1 MSKPLHKDPSFWI
14 VVVTLIG
21 AANVAQFYFGVP
33 WLREKVVASRPAP
46 RATNAVQ
53 VVNALN
59 QPANLD
65 YGKKTYS
72 WQRPRSE
79 PRLLQET
86 PPQVVLIP
94 SEYAESSGGWG
105 MSRSNSAIGIR
116 MQALYVVRAAYGWTS
131 SRRMISADQMPTG
144 QFDFIANLPSGALEG
159 LQAEIKTKWGLV
171 AERETRPT
179 NVVFLKLDHTNAPG
193 LTPATR
199 PTAQAQNEPGM
210 QTFSFQT
217 MNFLASY
224 LETVLQVPVIDQTEL
239 TGFFDIRLPMIRP
252 MRGQNGDA
260 LEQIRKVFIEQLGLQ
275 IIQTNAPV
283 EMLVVKKVNGGNP

>member
-1 MSKPLHKDPSFWI
+1 M
-14 VVVTLIG
+14 
-21 AANVAQFYFGVP
+21 
-33 WLREKVVASRPAP
+33 
-46 RATNAVQ
+46 
-53 VVNALN
+53 
-59 QPANLD
+59 
-65 YGKKTYS
+65 
-72 WQRPRSE
+72 
-79 PRLLQET
+79 
-86 PPQVVLIP
+86 IP
-94 SEYAESSGGWG
+94 
-105 MSRSNSAIGIR
+105 
-116 MQALYVVRAAYGWTS
+116 
-131 SRRMISADQMPTG
+131 ADQMPTG